1 MKLFQIYEDD
11 LETLERAI
19 PALCEALSP
28 DALNRKDIQE
38 HADMCRSI
46 VSKVRWNY
54 GPHVVTKVIA
64 DEGDPGK

>member
-19 PALCEALSP
+19 PALVAALSP
-28 DALNRKDIQE
+28 DALNLKEIQE
-38 HADMCRSI
+38 HADMCRSA

-54 GPHVVTKVIA
+54 GPHSVTQTL
-64 DEGDPGK
+64 E